1 MNNTYLTKRN
11 FALYTLLGLLMMSC
25 IQEPVQNGLGGYV
38 SDEDYQAQFV
48 DNDVDTKIEDS
59 IEVDTVQVDI

>member
-1 MNNTYLTKRN
+1 
-11 FALYTLLGLLMMSC
+11 MMSC

>member
-1 MNNTYLTKRN
+1 MNNTYFTKRN
-11 FALYTLLGLLMMSC
+11 YVLYSLLGLFMTSC

-48 DNDVDTKIEDS
+48 DNDVDIKIEDG
-59 IEVDTVQVDI
+59 IEIDTVQVDI